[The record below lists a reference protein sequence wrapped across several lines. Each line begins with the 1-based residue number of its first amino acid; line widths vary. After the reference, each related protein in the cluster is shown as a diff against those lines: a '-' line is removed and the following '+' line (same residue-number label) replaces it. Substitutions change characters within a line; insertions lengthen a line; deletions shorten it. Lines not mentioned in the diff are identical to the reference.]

1 MRVVKPF
8 PLGKCLFVRAREVGA
23 VVGRPLVRSIR
34 LTALCALMTT
44 FRYGCASETP
54 IELPVV
60 GPVAGQ
66 VVTGR
71 WTMRAVILCRH
82 NSMRLSAR
90 SSGPPTAGC
99 GQRGA
104 ALGVCPCDLDTLIAL
119 AKIAELVTDSDLLE
133 IEQDPHILRVDEQII
148 LR

>member
-54 IELPVV
+54 IELPLLD
-60 GPVAGQ
+60 
-66 VVTGR
+66 R
-71 WTMRAVILCRH
+71 WL
-82 NSMRLSAR
+82 N
-90 SSGPPTAGC
+90 
-99 GQRGA
+99 
-104 ALGVCPCDLDTLIAL
+104 
-119 AKIAELVTDSDLLE
+119 
-133 IEQDPHILRVDEQII
+133 
-148 LR
+148 